1 MIINQTKSYTIL
13 EPSRN
18 NGLKENEIILNFH
31 QEFDEKYPNFNK
43 VNLIINFSN
52 NINTDLKEIL
62 LFSQYSVE
70 HKKNKK
76 SFVIVCNGIKFDK
89 LPNELVAVPTLNEA
103 EDIIEIEDIE
113 RDLGI

>member
-1 MIINQTKSYTIL
+1 MIINQTKSYTIV

-31 QEFDEKYPNFNK
+31 KEFNEKYPNFNK